1 MLKRRNFNESINY
14 KKFNWMFFFNEAII
28 VWSIRV
34 LNLFNNEWKIKLN
47 QFN

>member
-1 MLKRRNFNESINY
+1 MKVLIIKNSIEC
-14 KKFNWMFFFNEAII
+14 FFFWNEAII

>member
-1 MLKRRNFNESINY
+1 MKVLIIKNSIEY
-14 KKFNWMFFFNEAII
+14 FFFNEAII